1 MRTLLALAFSTLLL
15 TQAAPAATTAFQ
27 ARDIANHQVNDK
39 AKNQV
44 VQILGEKTSL
54 GLTPVE
60 WKILFWD
67 PLAEQDGTIVTVAGN
82 TVTKIQ
88 DGYTQLGEFRM
99 AAYKMEEIIDPK
111 GLKIDSDAALAAVQR
126 NTTLRDVKLTSVG
139 FFLRKENTQ
148 KPLTPGIWFLDLY
161 AQSAKDKEGKSKE
174 IKLGQAKVD
183 AESGQVIS
191 MDVDLKKLG
200 K

>member
-1 MRTLLALAFSTLLL
+1 MRTLIALAFSTLLL
-15 TQAAPAATTAFQ
+15 TQAAPAITAFQ
-27 ARDIANHQVNDK
+27 ARDIANREVNDK

-60 WKILFWD
+60 WKVLFWD

-111 GLKIDSDAALAAVQR
+111 GLKIDSSDALAAVQR
-126 NTTLRDVKLTSVG
+126 NTTLKDVKLTSVG

-161 AQSAKDKEGKSKE
+161 AQSAKNKEGKSKE
-174 IKLGQAKVD
+174 IKIGTAKVSAD
-183 AESGQVIS
+183 TGQVIG

>member
-1 MRTLLALAFSTLLL
+1 MRTLIALAFSTLLL
-15 TQAAPAATTAFQ
+15 TQAAPAITAFQ
-27 ARDIANHQVNDK
+27 ARDLANHQVNDK
-39 AKNQV
+39 ARNQV

-60 WKILFWD
+60 WKVLFWD
-67 PLAEQDGTIVTVAGN
+67 PLAEQDGTLVTVAGN

-88 DGYTQLGEFRM
+88 DGYTQMGEFRM

-126 NTTLRDVKLTSVG
+126 NTTLRDVKLTSVS
-139 FFLRKENTQ
+139 FFLRKEDTQ

-174 IKLGQAKVD
+174 IKIGKAKVSAD
-183 AESGQVIS
+183 TGQVIG